1 MVVDKREMEKV
12 LEKIEKIISPA
23 TQELGLELVDV
34 EYVQEGGYFYVRVY
48 IEKKDGE
55 INLEDCAKLSHK
67 IDEPIDTLIEHKF
80 FLEVSSPG
88 IERPLK
94 KESDYVRF
102 TGEKIKVSLKHKLD
116 DNKNWT
122 GILEKLENGIVYLNI
137 ESRILEIPF
146 GEIRKAN
153 IVFEFSEF

>member
-1 MVVDKREMEKV
+1 MEKA

-23 TQELGLELVDV
+23 TEELGLELVDV

-67 IDEPIDTLIEHKF
+67 IDEPIDALIEHKF

-88 IERPLK
+88 IERPLR

-122 GILEKLENGIVYLNI
+122 GILEKIENGIVYLNI
-137 ESRILEIPF
+137 ESKILEIPF